1 MSENFLRPVVDC
13 LLDVAAITLNVTY
26 NAYDKWGNLI
36 YRLIEGEPYTDECED
51 MAMDKIEYTFIPLEE
66 LEFKNVIDYKYLEGD
81 KEGLKVCLGY
91 DIENNSPVWVDM
103 LESHLLIA
111 GASRWGKS
119 NILNVLI
126 TGLMLSYTPNEVKF
140 ILCDYKN
147 ADMKQFEKYKHIAAD
162 VVIEQKEL
170 EKCFDLIKR
179 EMKAR
184 AKILNKA
191 DCLNAINYNKKS
203 NDKLTYIIFVID
215 ELVQVT
221 IDNDIKKRL
230 HEIMSKCAS
239 YGIYFIL
246 ASQDC
251 AKETIGRCKINVS
264 HTIGLH
270 TRDKTDSDLI
280 IKDGELEEIKVK
292 GRAKYDC
299 GDITEFQSFYIS
311 EEQIKSLLEPLL
323 KEDKTTDNKVK
334 ENA

>member
-13 LLDVAAITLNVTY
+13 LFDVAAIALKVTY

-36 YRLIEGEPYTDECED
+36 YRLVEGEPYTGECED

-66 LEFKNVIDYKYLEGD
+66 LEFKNVIDYSFLEGD
-81 KEGLKVCLGY
+81 KEGLKVCVGY
-91 DIENNSPVWVDM
+91 DVENNSPVWVDM

-119 NILNVLI
+119 NVLNVMI
-126 TGLMLSYTPNEVKF
+126 TGLMMTYTTNELRFVF
-140 ILCDYKN
+140 CDYKN
-147 ADMKQFEKYKHIAAD
+147 ADIKQFEKYKHTLGSVSTDKGKFIKQLEW
-162 VVIEQKEL
+162 IEKEG
-170 EKCFDLIKR
+170 KK
-179 EMKAR
+179 R
-184 AKILNKA
+184 AKILADA

-203 NDKLTYIIFVID
+203 ENKLTYIIFVVD

-251 AKETIGRCKINVS
+251 SKEAIGRCKINIS

-280 IKDGELEEIKVK
+280 IKDGDLEEIKVK

-323 KEDKTTDNKVK
+323 KEDKVNDNKAK